1 MAKEFEYI
9 QTHKWMTFSL
19 QLSGAHPKFWILA
32 GEAKSK
38 CEHLANV
45 PLKPAIAK
53 KLHTLCLVKG
63 VRATVAIEGN
73 TLSEDQVQ
81 RRLDGKLSL
90 PQSQEYLGKEV
101 DNIIAAVNKITSQ
114 VETGNPPTLSVELLK
129 DFNKLILQGLELG
142 EDVAPGEIRKT
153 SFGVGHYKGAPALE
167 CEHLLEKLFSWLN
180 GSDFNIPNDENRIV
194 TAIIK
199 AVGAHVYIEW
209 IHPFGDGNGR
219 TGRLVEFL
227 ILVTSGVPSPAA
239 HLLSNHYNSTRAEYY
254 RQLDQSSKSGGDLLP
269 FLTYALQGFID
280 GLRGHLKYVW
290 HQQWS
295 IAWESFVHER
305 FQEKTSPSDVRRR
318 RLVLDLSQKG
328 ESVPSDKIQHLT
340 PRLAAAY
347 AKKNPRTVARDLNK
361 LCEMG
366 LIESDSKGYRAK
378 IEQILAFLPLTHDP
392 IQNQPSE
399 HPS

>member
-1 MAKEFEYI
+1 MTQEFEYTR
-9 QTHKWMTFSL
+9 THKWMTFSL
-19 QLSGAHPKFWILA
+19 QLSSAHPKFWILA

-101 DNIIAAVNKITSQ
+101 DNIIEAVNKITSQ
-114 VETGNPPTLSVELLK
+114 VESGHPPALSVELIK
-129 DFNKLILQGLELG
+129 EFNRLILQGLELG
-142 EDVAPGEIRKT
+142 EDVVPGEIRKA
-153 SFGVGHYKGAPALE
+153 SFGVGQYRGAPALE
-167 CEHLLEKLFSWLN
+167 CEYLLEKLFRWLN
-180 GSDFNIPNDENRIV
+180 GPDFNIPNDENRIV

-199 AVGAHVYIEW
+199 AIVAHVYIEW

-254 RQLDQSSKSGGDLLP
+254 RQLDRSSKSGGDLLP
-269 FLTYALQGFID
+269 FLTYAFQGFID
-280 GLRGHLKYVW
+280 GLRGHLTYVW

-295 IAWESFVHER
+295 IAWESFVYER
-305 FQEKTSPSDVRRR
+305 FQEKTSPSDERRR
-318 RLVLDLSQKG
+318 RLVLDLSHNS
-328 ESVPSDKIQHLT
+328 ESVPIDKIQHLT
-340 PRLAAAY
+340 PKLAAAY

-361 LCEMG
+361 LSEMG
-366 LIESDSKGYRAK
+366 LIESGPKGYRAK
-378 IEQILAFLPLTHDP
+378 MERILAFLPLTHDP
-392 IQNQPSE
+392 IHNPTPEQGG
-399 HPS
+399 